1 MGFYTCN
8 YYRFLDLVYKLSVS
22 GEISKRLDSTGK
34 TILLL
39 NKFSGLIIWGVAL
52 YMLKQVIYS
61 YRTKENCMLLKTSC
75 NSLTNYEVGSGFC
88 FTVFASF
95 AGLIQMIAMIA
106 PMAAKILVK

>member
-1 MGFYTCN
+1 MGFHTCN

-52 YMLKQVIYS
+52 LYV
-61 YRTKENCMLLKTSC
+61 KTSYLFLM
-75 NSLTNYEVGSGFC
+75 NERELHVTQNIMQFSYKL
-88 FTVFASF
+88 
-95 AGLIQMIAMIA
+95 
-106 PMAAKILVK
+106 

>member
-1 MGFYTCN
+1 MGC
-8 YYRFLDLVYKLSVS
+8 R
-22 GEISKRLDSTGK
+22 
-34 TILLL
+34 
-39 NKFSGLIIWGVAL
+39 AL
-52 YMLKQVIYS
+52 YVKTS
-61 YRTKENCMLLKTSC
+61 YLFLMNERNCMLLKTSC